1 MSNLYVFNICGS
13 FKIYKINNIKKLI
26 NYLKNN
32 LDDLRPLF
40 QSLELSNS
48 SFLKDLPE
56 IYEKIDDHDDDS
68 DDENDCEYDSKLNLL
83 EDNNWKKCK
92 KIIKK
97 NIFKKYNAKEIFN
110 KLECKCVDGNVN
122 PCLHVEKMTTDNIID
137 I

>member
-13 FKIYKINNIKKLI
+13 FKIYKADSIKELI

-40 QSLELSNS
+40 QSLELSDS

-56 IYEKIDDHDDDS
+56 IYEKIDDNDDDS

-97 NIFKKYNAKEIFN
+97 NIFEKYSAKVIFN

-122 PCLHVEKMTTDNIID
+122 PCLDIEKMTTDDIID

>member
-1 MSNLYVFNICGS
+1 MSNLYVFNICGK
-13 FKIYKINNIKKLI
+13 FKIYKVDSIKDLI

-40 QSLELSNS
+40 ESLELSDS

-56 IYEKIDDHDDDS
+56 IYEKNNDDDDDDDDDS
-68 DDENDCEYDSKLNLL
+68 DCEYDSKLNLY

-97 NIFKKYNAKEIFN
+97 NIFKKYSAKEIFN
-110 KLECKCVDGNVN
+110 KLECKCIDDNVN
-122 PCLHVEKMTTDNIID
+122 PCLHVEKMTTNDIINI
-137 I
+137 